1 MRKLRLDDGWE
12 RGYRSEVVAA
22 CVLFIV
28 GLVLS
33 AGPALGQPYAYVANL
48 GADSVSVIDTAT
60 QTVAAT
66 IAVGDDPDG
75 VAVSPDGRAA
85 YVSNFLSDNVTV
97 IDTQGNQAVATIAVG
112 TGPVGLAVTPD
123 GAYVYV
129 ANRGSNTVSVIEVAT
144 RTVVDTIAVG
154 SGPNAVAIAP
164 DGAAAYVT
172 NSFTKTPGTVS
183 VIDTTA
189 GRVTATVE
197 VYRNPNRLVISP
209 DGQVAYV
216 ANFRSWNVAVIDTA
230 SNTLIGAIP
239 LTARP
244 SGLAVHPNGATL
256 YVVTL
261 GGRVEIIN
269 TASRE
274 VTNLLAVGSG
284 PYGIATTR
292 DGAHAYV
299 ANFSSGMVSAID
311 LAEETS
317 TADIVV
323 GDRPF
328 AVAVGC
334 VDSGCTAPPYT
345 PRPTRTPTE
354 TPSPGPTGTPTPTGL
369 PTRTPTLMPSPARL
383 TASTVVGHPGQRVS
397 VAVSLDTAGRAVSGV
412 QNDLIFDPRT
422 RVAVGAHG
430 RPDCA
435 VNPAIDKPATGF
447 AFVPTDCASA
457 GDCQQMRA
465 VVLSYENADP
475 IPTGAVL
482 YTCHV
487 DIAPDAEPGSYL
499 LAVEDV
505 VASSPLGERVP
516 VVGEAGRVDVAL
528 ASGRPASARAPA
540 ASSGGG
546 CQVTPARRDGRAWPF
561 LGVLVLCG
569 LACRARAPR
578 RTRFLL
584 AVVLLLPVSTTTS
597 AQTTETP
604 TPTPS
609 AGPVQINLAMVAG
622 GPGDAVPVA
631 VSLDTGGAEVA
642 ATANDI
648 AFDPRLLSLD
658 PATCRVNGAIRK
670 TLVASV
676 VRSEDTRTTVRVLV
690 QASQNASPIAS
701 GIMYTC
707 TFRIAASALPGTYVL
722 ANDLALAISP
732 TGAQVAGVVGG
743 DGAVTVSLIGRA
755 CAGDCDGD
763 GAVTINELVLGT
775 NIALENRPAADCL
788 ALDRNGDALV
798 TVAELVAAVN
808 TALGGCF
815 APPTPVPSATP
826 TPTPTAIR
834 LFVRQSGL
842 DTNTGVDPVNALR
855 TITRA
860 AQIAQSGYQIVVGP
874 GTYSEGVTTSTT
886 GRAPQALRFTADVS
900 GSLTGD
906 PAGVVL
912 IDATGTPA
920 GAGFKLTN
928 VSGGVIEG
936 FQITGSADA
945 AIVLKT
951 GSNHVT
957 IQNCVL
963 FNNPGDAIRSQ
974 DSTDLLVFNNL
985 VYGNGGQGVGLVGQV
1000 TGSPAARVVSNTIY
1014 GNGGRALT
1022 VGSTRAASQGAL
1034 LRNNIIQNNGLAST
1048 PPSQNIKVF
1057 TDPRSDLGYDAD
1069 FNLVFPP
1076 SYLPATLVGAHD
1088 LAADAAFDFASG
1100 GDFHLRPESPAIDA
1114 GDPLPQTLEHTL
1126 FSRTT
1131 TGTGLDTGALD
1142 LGYHYLP

>member
-1 MRKLRLDDGWE
+1 M
-12 RGYRSEVVAA
+12 
-22 CVLFIV
+22 
-28 GLVLS
+28 
-33 AGPALGQPYAYVANL
+33 ANL

-66 IAVGDDPDG
+66 LAAGDDPDG

-97 IDTQGNQAVATIAVG
+97 IDTQSNQAVATIAVG
-112 TGPVGLAVTPD
+112 
-123 GAYVYV
+123 
-129 ANRGSNTVSVIEVAT
+129 
-144 RTVVDTIAVG
+144 
-154 SGPNAVAIAP
+154 
-164 DGAAAYVT
+164 
-172 NSFTKTPGTVS
+172 
-183 VIDTTA
+183 
-189 GRVTATVE
+189 
-197 VYRNPNRLVISP
+197 
-209 DGQVAYV
+209 
-216 ANFRSWNVAVIDTA
+216 
-230 SNTLIGAIP
+230 
-239 LTARP
+239 
-244 SGLAVHPNGATL
+244 
-256 YVVTL
+256 
-261 GGRVEIIN
+261 
-269 TASRE
+269 
-274 VTNLLAVGSG
+274 
-284 PYGIATTR
+284 
-292 DGAHAYV
+292 
-299 ANFSSGMVSAID
+299 
-311 LAEETS
+311 
-317 TADIVV
+317 
-323 GDRPF
+323 
-328 AVAVGC
+328 C
-334 VDSGCTAPPYT
+334 VDNGCAAPPYT

-354 TPSPGPTGTPTPTGL
+354 TPSPGPTGTPTPTGV
-369 PTRTPTLMPSPARL
+369 PTRTPTPMPSPARL

-397 VAVSLDTAGRAVSGV
+397 VTVSLDTAGRGISGV

-435 VNPAIDKPATGF
+435 VNPAIDKPAAGF
-447 AFVPTDCASA
+447 AFVPTDCAST
-457 GDCQQMRA
+457 GDCRRMRA
-465 VVLSYENADP
+465 IVLSYENIDP

-505 VASSPLGERVP
+505 VASSPLGKRVP
-516 VVGEAGRVDVAL
+516 VVGEAGRVEVAL
-528 ASGRPASARAPA
+528 ASGRRAPARAPA
-540 ASSGGG
+540 ASNGGG
-546 CQVTPARRDGRAWPF
+546 CQVTPVRLDRSGWPF

-584 AVVLLLPVSTTTS
+584 ALLLLLPLS
-597 AQTTETP
+597 AT
-604 TPTPS
+604 
-609 AGPVQINLAMVAG
+609 
-622 GPGDAVPVA
+622 
-631 VSLDTGGAEVA
+631 
-642 ATANDI
+642 TANDI

-658 PATCRVNGAIRK
+658 PSTCRVNAAIRK

-676 VRSEDTRTTVRVLV
+676 VRSDDTRTTVRVLV
-690 QASQNASPIAS
+690 QASQNASPIPR
-701 GIMYTC
+701 GIIYTC
-707 TFRIAASALPGTYVL
+707 TFRVAASALPGTYVL
-722 ANDLALAISP
+722 TNDLALAVSP

-763 GAVTINELVLGT
+763 GAVTIDELVLGT
-775 NIALENRPAADCL
+775 NIALDNRPAADGL
-788 ALDRNGDALV
+788 ALDRNGDGLV

-874 GTYSEGVTTSTT
+874 GTYTEGVTTSTT

-906 PAGVVL
+906 PAGAVL

-936 FQITGSADA
+936 FTIAGSADA
-945 AIVLKT
+945 AVVLKT

-957 IQNCVL
+957 IQHCVL

-974 DSTDLLVFNNL
+974 DSTDPLVFNNL

-1014 GNGGRALT
+1014 GNGGRAVT

-1057 TDPRSDLGYDAD
+1057 TDPHSDLGYDAD
-1069 FNLVFPP
+1069 FNLVFPA
-1076 SYLPATLVGAHD
+1076 SYLPVTLVGAHD

-1114 GDPLPQTLEHTL
+1114 GDPLPQTLENTL